1 MSQND
6 EFDISPEE
14 LQKTLIGF
22 LGHTYK
28 EVSQFDS
35 RLVSANNTLAPKKQE
50 FHNIANKVFQEAL
63 SPNSGQI
70 PVGNVQHN
78 TVYHQQIQPNGV
90 QQNIQPSQY
99 SQPPQFVQ
107 PSQVLQTPVV
117 DPNQLEFSFDN
128 SVTALSIDKRLTDIE
143 NRLKKLDITLAK
155 VLVLLDQN
163 DTTNL
168 K

>member
-1 MSQND
+1 MQDNN
-6 EFDISPEE
+6 EYDISPEE

-35 RLVSANNTLAPKKQE
+35 RLVSPNTTLAPKKQE
-50 FHNIANKVFQEAL
+50 FQNIANKVVQEAL
-63 SPNSGQI
+63 IPLNTGKI

-78 TVYHQQIQPNGV
+78 VVHAQQIQPNTPHQIAPT
-90 QQNIQPSQY
+90 QQQIHQA
-99 SQPPQFVQ
+99 PQ
-107 PSQVLQTPVV
+107 V

-143 NRLKKLDITLAK
+143 NKLKKLDITLSK
-155 VLVLLDQN
+155 VLVLLQSN
-163 DTTNL
+163 DTTDL

>member
-6 EFDISPEE
+6 GFDISPEE

-35 RLVSANNTLAPKKQE
+35 RLVSANSTLAPKKQE

-63 SPNSGQI
+63 TPNSGQI
-70 PVGNVQHN
+70 PIGNVHHN
-78 TVYHQQIQPNGV
+78 NTHQQQIQPNVVV
-90 QQNIQPSQY
+90 QQNVHPSQFT
-99 SQPPQFVQ
+99 QPPQLVQ
-107 PSQVLQTPVV
+107 APVV

-128 SVTALSIDKRLTDIE
+128 SVTALTIDKRLTDIE
-143 NRLKKLDITLAK
+143 NRLKKLDITLSK
-155 VLVLLDQN
+155 VLVLLDTN

>member
-1 MSQND
+1 MQDNN
-6 EFDISPEE
+6 EYDISPEE

-35 RLVSANNTLAPKKQE
+35 RLVSPNTTLAPKKQE
-50 FHNIANKVFQEAL
+50 FQNIANKVVQEAL
-63 SPNSGQI
+63 IPLNTGKI

-78 TVYHQQIQPNGV
+78 KVHTQHIQPNV
-90 QQNIQPSQY
+90 QNQNVPMSQHII
-99 SQPPQFVQ
+99 QPPQ
-107 PSQVLQTPVV
+107 V

-143 NRLKKLDITLAK
+143 NKLKKLDIALSK
-155 VLVLLDQN
+155 VLVLLQSN
-163 DTTNL
+163 DTTDL

>member
-1 MSQND
+1 MQDNN
-6 EFDISPEE
+6 EYDISPEE

-35 RLVSANNTLAPKKQE
+35 RLVSPNSTLAPKKQE
-50 FHNIANKVFQEAL
+50 FQNIADKVFKEAL
-63 SPNSGQI
+63 TPNNGQI
-70 PVGNVQHN
+70 PVGNVHHN
-78 TVYHQQIQPNGV
+78 IVHPKQQPNVVYPNTQPQQQIT
-90 QQNIQPSQY
+90 
-99 SQPPQFVQ
+99 QPPQH
-107 PSQVLQTPVV
+107 

-143 NRLKKLDITLAK
+143 NRLKKLDNTLSK
-155 VLVLLDQN
+155 VLALLEQN
-163 DTTNL
+163 DPTNL

>member
-1 MSQND
+1 MNQND
-6 EFDISPEE
+6 QFDISPEE

-70 PVGNVQHN
+70 PVGNVHHN
-78 TVYHQQIQPNGV
+78 AVHNQQIQPNV
-90 QQNIQPSQY
+90 THQNVQPSQY
-99 SQPPQFVQ
+99 TQPPQLVQ
-107 PSQVLQTPVV
+107 VPVV

-128 SVTALSIDKRLTDIE
+128 SVTALSIDNRLTDIE
-143 NRLKKLDITLAK
+143 NRLKKLDITLSK
-155 VLVLLDQN
+155 VLVLLETN

>member
-1 MSQND
+1 MND
-6 EFDISPEE
+6 NNEYDISPEE

-35 RLVSANNTLAPKKQE
+35 RLVSPNSTLTPKKQE
-50 FHNIANKVFQEAL
+50 FQNIANKVFQEAL
-63 SPNSGQI
+63 TPNTGQI

-78 TVYHQQIQPNGV
+78 PVHGQHIQPNIVHQNLGQPQIH
-90 QQNIQPSQY
+90 QQ
-99 SQPPQFVQ
+99 PQ
-107 PSQVLQTPVV
+107 V

-128 SVTALSIDKRLTDIE
+128 SVTALTIDKKLTDIE
-143 NRLKKLDITLAK
+143 NRLKKLDIALSK
-155 VLVLLDQN
+155 VLGLLDQN

>member
-1 MSQND
+1 MND
-6 EFDISPEE
+6 NEYDISPEE

-35 RLVSANNTLAPKKQE
+35 RLVSPNNTLTPKKQE
-50 FHNIANKVFQEAL
+50 FQNIANKVFQEAL
-63 SPNSGQI
+63 TPNTGQI

-78 TVYHQQIQPNGV
+78 PVHSQHIQPNIAHQNLLHPQIP
-90 QQNIQPSQY
+90 QQ
-99 SQPPQFVQ
+99 PQH
-107 PSQVLQTPVV
+107 

-128 SVTALSIDKRLTDIE
+128 SVTALTIDKKLTDIE
-143 NRLKKLDITLAK
+143 NRLKKLDNTLSK
-155 VLVLLDQN
+155 VLVLLESN
-163 DTTNL
+163 DPTNL

>member
-1 MSQND
+1 MND
-6 EFDISPEE
+6 NTEYDISPEE

-35 RLVSANNTLAPKKQE
+35 RLVSPNNTLTPKKQE
-50 FHNIANKVFQEAL
+50 FQNIANKVFQEAL
-63 SPNSGQI
+63 TPNSGQI

-78 TVYHQQIQPNGV
+78 PVHSQHIQPNIV
-90 QQNIQPSQY
+90 HQNL
-99 SQPPQFVQ
+99 VQ
-107 PSQVLQTPVV
+107 PQIHQQPQV

-128 SVTALSIDKRLTDIE
+128 SVTALTIDKKLSDIE
-143 NRLKKLDITLAK
+143 TRLKKLDITLSK
-155 VLVLLDQN
+155 VLGLLESN

>member
-1 MSQND
+1 MQDNN
-6 EFDISPEE
+6 EYDISPEE

-35 RLVSANNTLAPKKQE
+35 RLVSPNSTLAPKKQE
-50 FHNIANKVFQEAL
+50 FQNIADKVFKEAI
-63 SPNSGQI
+63 SPTTGQI
-70 PVGNVQHN
+70 PVGNVHHNVVYPQH
-78 TVYHQQIQPNGV
+78 IQPNV
-90 QQNIQPSQY
+90 VYPNTPQQQIP
-99 SQPPQFVQ
+99 QPPQH
-107 PSQVLQTPVV
+107 

-143 NRLKKLDITLAK
+143 NRLKKLDNTLAK
-155 VLVLLDQN
+155 VLVLLEQN
-163 DTTNL
+163 DPTNL

>member
-70 PVGNVQHN
+70 PVGNVHHN
-78 TVYHQQIQPNGV
+78 TVHHQQIQPNVV
-90 QQNIQPSQY
+90 QQNAQPSQY
-99 SQPPQFVQ
+99 TQPPQFV
-107 PSQVLQTPVV
+107 QTPVV

>member
-1 MSQND
+1 MND
-6 EFDISPEE
+6 NEYDISPEE

-35 RLVSANNTLAPKKQE
+35 RLVSPNNTLTPKKQE
-50 FHNIANKVFQEAL
+50 FQNIANKVFQEAL
-63 SPNSGQI
+63 TPNTGQI

-78 TVYHQQIQPNGV
+78 PVHSQHIQPNIAH
-90 QQNIQPSQY
+90 QNL
-99 SQPPQFVQ
+99 VQ
-107 PSQVLQTPVV
+107 PQIHQQLQH

-128 SVTALSIDKRLTDIE
+128 SVTALTIDKKLTDIE
-143 NRLKKLDITLAK
+143 NRLKKLDIALSK
-155 VLVLLDQN
+155 VLGLLDQN
-163 DTTNL
+163 DITNL

>member
-1 MSQND
+1 MND
-6 EFDISPEE
+6 NEYDISPEE

-35 RLVSANNTLAPKKQE
+35 RLVSPNNTLTPKKQE
-50 FHNIANKVFQEAL
+50 FQNIANKVFQEAL
-63 SPNSGQI
+63 TPNTGQI

-78 TVYHQQIQPNGV
+78 TVHSQHIQPNIAH
-90 QQNIQPSQY
+90 QNL
-99 SQPPQFVQ
+99 VQ
-107 PSQVLQTPVV
+107 PQIHQQPQH

-128 SVTALSIDKRLTDIE
+128 SVTALTIDKKLTDIE
-143 NRLKKLDITLAK
+143 NRLKKLDIALSK
-155 VLVLLDQN
+155 VLVLLDNN
-163 DTTNL
+163 DITNL

>member
-1 MSQND
+1 MNQND
-6 EFDISPEE
+6 QFDISQEE

-50 FHNIANKVFQEAL
+50 FHNIANKVFQETL
-63 SPNSGQI
+63 SHNSGQI

-78 TVYHQQIQPNGV
+78 NGHHQQIQPNGA
-90 QQNIQPSQY
+90 QNVHASQY
-99 SQPPQFVQ
+99 TQPPQLV
-107 PSQVLQTPVV
+107 QTPVV

-155 VLVLLDQN
+155 VLVLLEQN

>member
-1 MSQND
+1 MQDNN
-6 EFDISPEE
+6 EYDISPEE

-35 RLVSANNTLAPKKQE
+35 RLVSPNSTLAPKKQE
-50 FHNIANKVFQEAL
+50 FHNIADKVFKEAL
-63 SPNSGQI
+63 TPNTGQI
-70 PVGNVQHN
+70 PVGNVHHNVVHPQH
-78 TVYHQQIQPNGV
+78 IQPNV
-90 QQNIQPSQY
+90 VYPN
-99 SQPPQFVQ
+99 VQ
-107 PSQVLQTPVV
+107 PQQQIAQPVPQH

-143 NRLKKLDITLAK
+143 NRLKKLDNTLAK
-155 VLVLLDQN
+155 VLVLLEQN
-163 DTTNL
+163 DPTNL

>member
-6 EFDISPEE
+6 EFDISQEE

-63 SPNSGQI
+63 TPNSGQI
-70 PVGNVQHN
+70 PVGNVHHN
-78 TVYHQQIQPNGV
+78 THQQQIQPNAV
-90 QQNIQPSQY
+90 VHQNAHPSQY
-99 SQPPQFVQ
+99 TQPPQLVQ
-107 PSQVLQTPVV
+107 APVV

-128 SVTALSIDKRLTDIE
+128 SVTAISIDKRLTDIE
-143 NRLKKLDITLAK
+143 NRLKKLDITLSK
-155 VLVLLDQN
+155 VLVLLESN

>member
-1 MSQND
+1 MQDNT
-6 EFDISPEE
+6 EYDISPEE

-35 RLVSANNTLAPKKQE
+35 RLVSPNSTLAPKKQE
-50 FHNIANKVFQEAL
+50 FHSIADKVFKEAL
-63 SPNSGQI
+63 TPNTGQI
-70 PVGNVQHN
+70 PVGNVHHNVPQH
-78 TVYHQQIQPNGV
+78 IQPNV
-90 QQNIQPSQY
+90 LHPNVPQQQIP
-99 SQPPQFVQ
+99 QPPQN
-107 PSQVLQTPVV
+107 

-143 NRLKKLDITLAK
+143 NRIKRLDITLSK
-155 VLVLLDQN
+155 VLVLLEQN

>member
-6 EFDISPEE
+6 EFDISQEE

-28 EVSQFDS
+28 EVAQFDS

-63 SPNSGQI
+63 TPNSGQI
-70 PVGNVQHN
+70 PIGNVHHN
-78 TVYHQQIQPNGV
+78 NVHHQQIQPTNLV
-90 QQNIQPSQY
+90 HQN
-99 SQPPQFVQ
+99 VQ
-107 PSQVLQTPVV
+107 PTLQFIQAPVV

-143 NRLKKLDITLAK
+143 NRLKKLDITLSK
-155 VLVLLDQN
+155 VLVLLEQN